1 MDMLAATEGMLPNRR
16 VSWSR
21 MRGLTRLMRVSMFE
35 TARQVLQLLKLMEFI
50 GAVNGGKPV
59 AQVALNYLVA
69 KGALPIPGVK
79 SAAHVADI
87 AGALSWQLGNE
98 EVETLDEKLDYL
110 GFK

>member
-1 MDMLAATEGMLPNRR
+1 MEVLAATEGRFPNRR
-16 VSWSR
+16 VRRRLSWRR
-21 MRGLTRLMRVSMFE
+21 MRGLTRMFE

-50 GAVNGGKPV
+50 GAINGGKPV

-87 AGALSWQLGNE
+87 AGALSWQLGHE